1 MNQKTSP
8 LAPVLQ
14 PDLPVIAGV
23 QLAVAETGIKYQD
36 RADLMLVL
44 LPAETTV
51 AGCFT
56 TSKTASAPVELCRT
70 NLDASATKN
79 EAVRAIIVNA
89 GNANAFTGK
98 KGKSSTE
105 KVCNMLAERLGCSST
120 QIYMAST
127 GVIGEPLD
135 PGEIIG
141 AIDDMVANLRP
152 DIWLEAAQA
161 IMTTD
166 TFAKQ
171 ATVQT
176 EIRGKPV
183 TINGFAKGSGMIAP
197 DMATMLAFLF
207 TDASLPQDI
216 MQALL
221 TDAVEQ
227 SFNAITVDS
236 DTSTSDTVLMCAT
249 GQEKPGFQDANDP
262 DLEQF
267 RVALNALTRDLAH
280 QIVRDGEGAEK
291 FITIRVTGA
300 ENHKA
305 ARKIGLTIANS
316 PLVKTAIAGEDA
328 NWGRIVMAVGKAGEK
343 ANRDALSINIGG
355 IQVAS
360 AGEADK
366 NYNEQELIPHMQGRE
381 IDIAVDVGIANGHA
395 TVWTCDLTHRY
406 IEINADYRS

>member
-1 MNQKTSP
+1 LNQKTSP

-70 NLDASATKN
+70 NLAASATKN

-105 KVCNMLAERLGCSST
+105 KVCNILAERLGCSST

-141 AIDDMVANLRP
+141 AIGDMVANLRP

-176 EIRGKPV
+176 EIRGKLV

-249 GQEKPGFQDANDP
+249 GQEKPGFRDANDP

-381 IDIAVDVGIANGHA
+381 IDIAVDVGIANGCA